1 MLCNCNF
8 VFMAVIDNSINL
20 FTNAEGI
27 TMTKINKSICSVL
40 KNNPNVL
47 TFGTVKPF
55 RRLLHRMITPKAE

>member
-20 FTNAEGI
+20 FTNGGEGI

-40 KNNPNVL
+40 KITETL
-47 TFGTVKPF
+47 
-55 RRLLHRMITPKAE
+55 RLYCFYCLYYAGKDQAH